1 MESNVKN
8 KELRQGL
15 PMVEARDPEALK
27 LEIQQLDEINA
38 RPHYWQRWRGYLKFS
53 GPGWLQSAVTLGA
66 GSAGASIFAGAVY
79 GYKLLWVQPVA
90 ILIGLIMFMAIGHQL
105 IITRARPYDVFWK
118 KLHPGLAIFWG
129 INVLLAS
136 TVWQFPQYSLGTAV
150 LQDIFDVFG
159 LHLAKWPFAL
169 ILLIVA
175 TKICW
180 SYGKG
185 SRKAVTGFERLLKYM
200 LLFMVSAFLLVV
212 IKTGINWGKLVDG
225 LFGFYMPTDIKG
237 IIIVLGMIGAAVGV
251 NQTFLYPYTMLA
263 RGWGKSHR
271 KLKNFDLST
280 SMVIPFVLAT
290 GFVVIACANTLY
302 EQGIDVKGP
311 VDAAHALEPL
321 VGLTFGRIIF
331 SIGVLSMCITTA
343 VIEMLICGFIL
354 SEMFNFEYLGTK
366 YKWSTM
372 VANIGILGAFY
383 KMPLWLPVLTSSF
396 NLIMMPIA
404 YICFFILQNKKSYLG
419 EEVNKGVKGA
429 VWNALMIG
437 AIVIVA
443 IGATLKILSMFGVL

>member
-1 MESNVKN
+1 
-8 KELRQGL
+8 
-15 PMVEARDPEALK
+15 
-27 LEIQQLDEINA
+27 
-38 RPHYWQRWRGYLKFS
+38 
-53 GPGWLQSAVTLGA
+53 
-66 GSAGASIFAGAVY
+66 
-79 GYKLLWVQPVA
+79 
-90 ILIGLIMFMAIGHQL
+90 
-105 IITRARPYDVFWK
+105 
-118 KLHPGLAIFWG
+118 
-129 INVLLAS
+129 
-136 TVWQFPQYSLGTAV
+136 
-150 LQDIFDVFG
+150 
-159 LHLAKWPFAL
+159 
-169 ILLIVA
+169 
-175 TKICW
+175 
-180 SYGKG
+180 
-185 SRKAVTGFERLLKYM
+185 
-200 LLFMVSAFLLVV
+200 
-212 IKTGINWGKLVDG
+212 
-225 LFGFYMPTDIKG
+225 MPTDIKG

-263 RGWGKSHR
+263 RGWGRSHR

-321 VGLTFGRIIF
+321 VGLTFGRVIF

-372 VANIGILGAFY
+372 VANVGILGAFY

-404 YICFFILQNKKSYLG
+404 YICFFILQNNKSYLG
-419 EEVNKGVKGA
+419 EDVNKGLKGSI
-429 VWNALMIG
+429 WNTLMI
-437 AIVIVA
+437 ISIIIVA
-443 IGATLKILSMFGVL
+443 IGATLKILSMFGIL

>member
-1 MESNVKN
+1 
-8 KELRQGL
+8 
-15 PMVEARDPEALK
+15 
-27 LEIQQLDEINA
+27 
-38 RPHYWQRWRGYLKFS
+38 
-53 GPGWLQSAVTLGA
+53 
-66 GSAGASIFAGAVY
+66 
-79 GYKLLWVQPVA
+79 
-90 ILIGLIMFMAIGHQL
+90 
-105 IITRARPYDVFWK
+105 
-118 KLHPGLAIFWG
+118 
-129 INVLLAS
+129 LLAS

-150 LQDIFDVFG
+150 LQDIFSVFG
-159 LHLAKWPFAL
+159 LHLTKWPFAL
-169 ILLIVA
+169 ILLVVA

-200 LLFMVSAFLLVV
+200 LLVMVSAFLLVV
-212 IKTGINWGKLVDG
+212 IKTGIDWSKLVDG

-237 IIIVLGMIGAAVGV
+237 IIIVLGMLGAAVGV

-302 EQGIDVKGP
+302 VQGIDVKGP
-311 VDAAHALEPL
+311 VDAAQSLEPL

-331 SIGVLSMCITTA
+331 SIGILSMCITTA

-366 YKWSTM
+366 YKMSTM

-383 KMPLWLPVLTSSF
+383 NMPIWLPVLTSSF

-404 YICFFILQNKKSYLG
+404 YICFFILQNSKSYLG

-429 VWNALMIG
+429 IWNALMIG
-437 AIVIVA
+437 AIIIVA